1 MKHECEHNS
10 RWFMGVTGVL
20 HRDTTSVTNNI
31 DDCSVPCVPVNRDS
45 VTDCVLPETEV
56 NGNGIQP
63 SSTYFNLH
71 LWLSYCDLSSVKKGQ
86 LRIIHKMSILAAK
99 CQMASVWLYILKG
112 ALCSLGEEISIRRD
126 LWVVLIDRITF
137 MPKQLNKLILK
148 QFHTGG
154 PCHLSSY
161 RRCSLDFIWEL
172 LVYSVMEKIHI
183 SEFVLYINIAIIL
196 VWLNSPKLYR
206 APVKHTFDGLLLDWR
221 KTNELI

>member
-63 SSTYFNLH
+63 SSTYFNSH

-148 QFHTGG
+148 DN
-154 PCHLSSY
+154 S
-161 RRCSLDFIWEL
+161 FIL
-172 LVYSVMEKIHI
+172 ADPAI
-183 SEFVLYINIAIIL
+183 FRATDGVLWTLFENCLFIQLWKRYIFLNLYCIL
-196 VWLNSPKLYR
+196 ILQL
-206 APVKHTFDGLLLDWR
+206 F
-221 KTNELI
+221 